1 MWELDFVEKLK
12 SLLLSREWQ
21 TVSAYKTKEKV
32 LVYVDG
38 GLEFEMPIEVEEG
51 EENE

>member
-12 SLLLSREWQ
+12 NLLLEREWQ
-21 TVSAYKTKEKV
+21 TVSVYRTKDKV

-38 GLEFEMPIEVEEG
+38 SLEVEMPITPEEG
-51 EENE
+51 EE

>member
-12 SLLLSREWQ
+12 NLLLGREWQ
-21 TVSAYKTKEKV
+21 TVSVYKAKDKV

-38 GLEFEMPIEVEEG
+38 KQELEMPIEAEEG